1 MSLFAITVEWFPNF
15 HALSC
20 SLEHHIVN
28 DFRIIPFN
36 TFVQITLY
44 YNILTEIDMIF
55 KMHKNVT
62 LVVGLVLIFMTLSSS
77 TRRNLI
83 DSTEKRLLVRRIRKL
98 PINTYK
104 PTNSYSTGES
114 ELKTKNLGHMRHE
127 TIRDLDISNTTIS
140 HIENDL
146 EVSDSLN
153 NTDRVRLEKMLQGK
167 LREL

>member
-1 MSLFAITVEWFPNF
+1 M
-15 HALSC
+15 
-20 SLEHHIVN
+20 
-28 DFRIIPFN
+28 
-36 TFVQITLY
+36 Q
-44 YNILTEIDMIF
+44 
-55 KMHKNVT
+55 KNVT

-140 HIENDL
+140 HIKNDL

>member
-1 MSLFAITVEWFPNF
+1 MQN
-15 HALSC
+15 
-20 SLEHHIVN
+20 
-28 DFRIIPFN
+28 
-36 TFVQITLY
+36 
-44 YNILTEIDMIF
+44 
-55 KMHKNVT
+55 NVT
-62 LVVGLVLIFMTLSSS
+62 LVMGLVLIFMTLSSS

-114 ELKTKNLGHMRHE
+114 ELKTKNRGHMRHE
-127 TIRDLDISNTTIS
+127 TIRDLDISNTTIN
-140 HIENDL
+140 HIENGL

>member
-1 MSLFAITVEWFPNF
+1 M
-15 HALSC
+15 
-20 SLEHHIVN
+20 
-28 DFRIIPFN
+28 
-36 TFVQITLY
+36 Q
-44 YNILTEIDMIF
+44 
-55 KMHKNVT
+55 KNVT

-98 PINTYK
+98 PINRYK
-104 PTNSYSTGES
+104 LTNSYSTGES